1 MRLDQ
6 WLWAI
11 RVYRSRTVAVDGI
24 RAGHVRVNG
33 EIAKPARELR
43 PGDRID
49 VRVGPLLRQ
58 LEFIAAPPRRVGAPI
73 VPDFA
78 RDHTP
83 PEAIHRAKEESRN
96 QPGFRARGTGRPTK
110 RDRRKLD
117 NLPS

>member
-11 RVYRSRTVAVDGI
+11 RLYRSRTLAVDGI
-24 RAGHVRVNG
+24 RGGHVRVNG
-33 EIAKPARELR
+33 ETAKPARELR

-49 VRVGPLLRQ
+49 VKVGPLLRQ
-58 LEFIAAPPRRVGAPI
+58 LEFIAAPPRRVGAPK

-78 RDHTP
+78 QDHTT
-83 PEAIHRAKEESRN
+83 PEAILQAREAGRN
-96 QPGFRARGTGRPTK
+96 QPGFRMPGTGRPTK

-117 NLPS
+117 NLPL